1 MLIYSIAKNNSGE
14 KKIISFEGYDFN
26 AYFIWSQKN

>member
-1 MLIYSIAKNNSGE
+1 MAKNNSIFSGE

-26 AYFIWSQKN
+26 AYFIRSQKN

>member
-1 MLIYSIAKNNSGE
+1 MAKNNSIFSGE

>member
-1 MLIYSIAKNNSGE
+1 MAKNNSIFSGE

-26 AYFIWSQKN
+26 YAYFIRSQKN